1 MNADEILVA
10 LEDAEG
16 IPEAALRAA
25 VQQAASLAPAV
36 IEVMQRVAG
45 GRMPLP
51 REERLLRFGLHA
63 LAAARETTACPAFL
77 ALLKRPALEV
87 DWLFGEDRA
96 TYVARLLLGLFDG
109 DDAAVHAQAAERSV
123 DPDAR
128 AGLLSALAR
137 LVWEGRTSR
146 EALVD
151 LLDRIDRDGLEDQD
165 SFMWYGWQSAIMLL
179 GLTDWIERVERAM
192 AAGRHLPL
200 FEREVDRKD
209 WLERT
214 RAAAEHPEDPQRFI
228 DDGIVPVDDPV
239 ADIGWS
245 AVAAGSPDDA
255 LNADETSW
263 LDQALLRRFSASPG
277 TMIFEE
283 VDGYLTALAAGPV
296 RVPVADALPP
306 IWGADTTPP
315 RFDTPEHDTYVA
327 MLLGRHLAAIE
338 RSLAQG
344 EAIEPWITYELP
356 DFVGALWARGY
367 AKGVAECRD
376 AWQPLIRM
384 QSLAERLMVPLIA
397 LMPDPEAP
405 ADERLLP
412 HRRRE
417 LIKLVPIIMAATW
430 SFWHGRDHPLLDM
443 PRERAPKIGRN
454 ELCPCG
460 SGRKY
465 KRCCGA
471 VA

>member
-1 MNADEILVA
+1 MNADEIRVA

-16 IPEAALRAA
+16 IPEVALRAA

-179 GLTDWIERVERAM
+179 GLTDRIERVERALD
-192 AAGRHLPL
+192 AGRHLPL

-296 RVPVADALPP
+296 RVPVADALPRIP
-306 IWGADTTPP
+306 RPRGLIRRNTTP
-315 RFDTPEHDTYVA
+315 
-327 MLLGRHLAAIE
+327 M
-338 RSLAQG
+338 S
-344 EAIEPWITYELP
+344 
-356 DFVGALWARGY
+356 
-367 AKGVAECRD
+367 
-376 AWQPLIRM
+376 
-384 QSLAERLMVPLIA
+384 
-397 LMPDPEAP
+397 
-405 ADERLLP
+405 
-412 HRRRE
+412 
-417 LIKLVPIIMAATW
+417 
-430 SFWHGRDHPLLDM
+430 
-443 PRERAPKIGRN
+443 
-454 ELCPCG
+454 
-460 SGRKY
+460 
-465 KRCCGA
+465 RCCWAGTLRQSSA
-471 VA
+471 AWRRARRSSPGSPTNYPTSLVRCGRAAMQRAWRNAGTRGSR